1 MSAEGGPVSTFSL
14 PEGGGGS
21 LPCSPVSYATAD
33 KARCSEA
40 SRFSIT
46 KIWHA

>member
-1 MSAEGGPVSTFSL
+1 MVTYTKDDMNRICL
-14 PEGGGGS
+14 I
-21 LPCSPVSYATAD
+21 